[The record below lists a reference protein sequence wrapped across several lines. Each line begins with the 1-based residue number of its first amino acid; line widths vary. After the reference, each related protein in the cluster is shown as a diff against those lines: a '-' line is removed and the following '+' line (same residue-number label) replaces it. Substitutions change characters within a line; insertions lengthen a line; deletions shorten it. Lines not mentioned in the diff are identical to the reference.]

1 MRLKRLNDYDKLNL
15 IRRMFVLMPPY
26 LWLLLFLFVP
36 FLFVLKISFASPVIA
51 SPPYTN
57 LVEIAD
63 NAIHITLNFGNY
75 LGIFTHGAY
84 VLAFLQSIKIAATT
98 TLICILI
105 GYPITYAIATTKSDR
120 IRNILFMMV
129 ILPYWTSFLL
139 RAYSW
144 INILQNNGLIN
155 QFLIKL
161 HIIETPIRMIY
172 NNFSLYLGL
181 TYGYL
186 PFFILPLYATLIKL
200 DRTLLEAAYDL
211 GASPVRSFTH
221 ITLPL
226 SLPGIFAGAL
236 LVFIPCV
243 GEVVIPQVLGGINT
257 LMIGN
262 VIWQEFF
269 VANNWCA
276 AAALAV
282 IMLVLL
288 VVPVVLLQRLQLKQ
302 EAKA

>member
-1 MRLKRLNDYDKLNL
+1 MRLSNYDKLNF

-26 LWLLLFLFVP
+26 LWLILFLFIP
-36 FLFVLKISFASPVIA
+36 FLFVLKISFATPVIA
-51 SPPYTN
+51 SPPYTPLLEFSN
-57 LVEIAD
+57 QAVHL
-63 NAIHITLNFGNY
+63 TLNFGNY
-75 LGIFTHGAY
+75 LIILTHGAFF
-84 VLAFLQSIKIAATT
+84 LAFLESIKIAATT
-98 TLICILI
+98 TLICILV
-105 GYPITYAIATTKSDR
+105 GYPITYAIATSSPK
-120 IRNILFMMV
+120 IRNILFMAV
-129 ILPYWTSFLL
+129 VLPYWTSFLL

-144 INILQNNGLIN
+144 INILQNNGLLN
-155 QFLIKL
+155 QLLIKA
-161 HIIETPIRMIY
+161 HIIDSPLHLIY

-186 PFFILPLYATLIKL
+186 PFFILPLYATLIKM

-211 GASPVRSFTH
+211 GASPIKSFLQ

-226 SLPGIFAGAL
+226 SLSGILAGAL

-243 GEVVIPQVLGGINT
+243 GEVVIPQLLGGINT

-282 IMLVLL
+282 IMLILL
-288 VVPVVLLQRLQLKQ
+288 VVPVVMLQRLQLKQ
-302 EAKA
+302 GAKA